1 VADFAVPTDVETAY
15 EGSLPG
21 GVDSPRIQYLIDVV
35 SARLRLLMPT
45 LEARIVAA
53 DALAVPPATE
63 SDLAI
68 MTRDVVVQAVIRKL
82 PGNAQQTSS
91 ETQTAGPWSV
101 TKRYTTDSSQT
112 FPDDD
117 LSLLGYL
124 PVGSGE
130 VGSIRTGRPDWSMQ

>member
-1 VADFAVPTDVETAY
+1 VAEFAVPTDVETAY
-15 EGSLPG
+15 EGSLPAG
-21 GVDSPRIQYLIDVV
+21 SEERVQYLLNVV

-53 DALAVPPATE
+53 DAAVEPPATE

-68 MTRDVVVQAVIRKL
+68 MARDVVVQAVIRKI
-82 PGNAQQTSS
+82 PGSQQQVQST
-91 ETQTAGPWSV
+91 TQSAGPWSV
-101 TKRYTTDSSQT
+101 TNRFTTDASET

-124 PVGSGE
+124 PAGSGE
-130 VGSIRTGRPDWSMQ
+130 VGSIRIGRPDWSMQ